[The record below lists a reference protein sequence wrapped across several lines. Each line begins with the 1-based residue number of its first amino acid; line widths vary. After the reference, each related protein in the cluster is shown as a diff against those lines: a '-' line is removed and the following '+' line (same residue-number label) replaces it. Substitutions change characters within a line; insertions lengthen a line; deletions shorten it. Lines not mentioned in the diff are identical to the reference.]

1 MDVMGTFVSID
12 SLGKVHTLV
21 VLASKGLKS
30 GDATANNECMDVMGT
45 FVSIDSLQVHNMSD
59 YMVLIRNTV
68 SAQHI
73 SSSSGDVQ
81 CFPTI
86 ITFQNRD
93 HLWSQFAS
101 ILQSANLKAAL
112 KAKGNFGNCICH
124 FLLHDLI
131 IC

>member
-1 MDVMGTFVSID
+1 MI
-12 SLGKVHTLV
+12 
-21 VLASKGLKS
+21 SKSVEKFFWK
-30 GDATANNECMDVMGT
+30 NNFLTDFT

-81 CFPTI
+81 CFPAI

-101 ILQSANLKAAL
+101 ILELEKE
-112 KAKGNFGNCICH
+112 
-124 FLLHDLI
+124 
-131 IC
+131 